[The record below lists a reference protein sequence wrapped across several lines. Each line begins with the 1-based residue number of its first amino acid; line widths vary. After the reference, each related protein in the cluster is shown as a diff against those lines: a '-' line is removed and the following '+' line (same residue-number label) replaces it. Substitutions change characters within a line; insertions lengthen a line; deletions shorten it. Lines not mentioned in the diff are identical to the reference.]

1 VGYEQLM
8 DSLNRRRRRKQHSL
22 PKPASPQNLLYG
34 RHIESELGIDV
45 MTILECVW
53 GKRDRCNLWITDFKS
68 VCFSKSLVS
77 RLQEE
82 VLTGLDKV
90 CKVKS

>member
-1 VGYEQLM
+1 MGYEQLM

-53 GKRDRCNLWITDFKS
+53 GKRDRCNLWITDPESEHNEGGKACGHYTSFAFSS
-68 VCFSKSLVS
+68 VSASLS
-77 RLQEE
+77 
-82 VLTGLDKV
+82 
-90 CKVKS
+90 

>member
-8 DSLNRRRRRKQHSL
+8 DSLNRLRRRKQHSL
-22 PKPASPQNLLYG
+22 PKPPSPQNLLYG

-53 GKRDRCNLWITDFKS
+53 GKGDRCNLWITYSGLKVSITRVVRRATFTR
-68 VCFSKSLVS
+68 SL
-77 RLQEE
+77 
-82 VLTGLDKV
+82 
-90 CKVKS
+90 